1 MLATVVALY
10 NAGRD
15 FPLSRPRGR
24 RTEGMLSNGV
34 SVLVAAAMPLVTMP
48 LRLPRQF
55 SPSREALPP
64 HSTRENEK
72 RERLRER

>member
-15 FPLSRPRGR
+15 SPLSRSWGR

-34 SVLVAAAMPLVTMP
+34 SVLVAAAMILVAML
-48 LRLPRQF
+48 LRLPHQI
-55 SPSREALPP
+55 SPISEALL
-64 HSTRENEK
+64 HSTKENER
-72 RERLRER
+72 RERLRQR